1 MGVRPYTR
9 VMTVTS
15 TTPKATIT
23 QKLVIDCRGIAGM
36 SADSVVAWMTVFPAP
51 RNVHVVLASS
61 TPGIRRLQCTLQSM
75 GCGVTRVTKRLTPRS
90 TSPYPD
96 QNFVPVDFAHN
107 A

>member
-1 MGVRPYTR
+1 
-9 VMTVTS
+9 MTVTS

-36 SADSVVAWMTVFPAP
+36 SADSVVAWMTVFPEP

-75 GCGVTRVTKRLTPRS
+75 GCGVTRVTKRLPLRS

-96 QNFVPVDFAHN
+96 QNFVPADFAHT